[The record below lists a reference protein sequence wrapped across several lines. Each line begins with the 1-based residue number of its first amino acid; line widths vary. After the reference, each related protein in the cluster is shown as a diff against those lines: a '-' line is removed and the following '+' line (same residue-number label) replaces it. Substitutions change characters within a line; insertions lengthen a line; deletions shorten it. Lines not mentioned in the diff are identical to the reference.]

1 MTRRSA
7 NSPTEQ
13 ELEDWLEM
21 LIRYMRRHHE
31 QGYGDL
37 LWDIFKDDYPHTAR
51 ELDAARGG
59 AVSNFLFGLL
69 VGLGIG
75 ALAMGLLIIKADSDM
90 AGRR

>member
-37 LWDIFKDDYPHTAR
+37 LWDIFKEDYPHTAK
-51 ELDAARGG
+51 ELEEWLKSQHPKLTDQQYEENLMQHG
-59 AVSNFLFGLL
+59 AV
-69 VGLGIG
+69 
-75 ALAMGLLIIKADSDM
+75 
-90 AGRR
+90 R